1 MDALINDAAGRDDED
16 DVDILQSDFEDDDSR
31 WDGDPPAQ
39 DGRSSPLT
47 PISDEEDD
55 SDDENEDGGDDPTLP
70 PPRAPLPCSVT
81 GKNSAQRK
89 SKRQRKEKRQAEGYM
104 DGANKRRREAKVLG
118 ADEYKA
124 SWDLENAPA
133 TSTAY
138 TALRDAGRSASPAV
152 SRLKGYSYLDWDG
165 M

>member
-1 MDALINDAAGRDDED
+1 MSQELGRILGARVTRRGTVFSDFVLLPENVDLDALINDAAGRDDED

-89 SKRQRKEKRQAEGYM
+89 SKRQRKEKRQAEGS
-104 DGANKRRREAKVLG
+104 LG
-118 ADEYKA
+118 PQKM
-124 SWDLENAPA
+124 
-133 TSTAY
+133 
-138 TALRDAGRSASPAV
+138 G
-152 SRLKGYSYLDWDG
+152 G
-165 M
+165 